1 MRQIHYTRI
10 TVYTMKKGRSLEN
23 GNMNQIYA
31 AKTNHIT
38 NPVGFLL
45 NPVVFSWKVR
55 ECRGKNQRC
64 ARILVAKDETFADV
78 LWDTGEAKLDSLAV
92 KAEMNL
98 EPCTRYYWKVIV
110 TTDADEVLESDVQFF
125 ETAKRDEP
133 WVGKWITCDSRMERH
148 PIFSKR
154 IIPRGKVKK
163 ARLYL
168 CGLGLYEAYFTDGEK
183 TETDILKSAKIGEE
197 YLTPYCNNYTQW
209 LQYQTYDV
217 TAQMQREGVLSV
229 LLGNGWYK
237 GRFGL
242 NQTEQKGF
250 YGDEWKLLVEVHLEY
265 EDGTQEIIGTDDTWE
280 VTRSNLFF
288 SNIYDGEKRDD
299 TLEPV
304 EPVSAQLAEAPQ
316 GRLTERLSL
325 PVTVHEQF
333 TPKELI
339 HTPKDEWVFDLGQEI
354 TGIFKLHVHEPKG
367 KEIRIQ
373 TGEILQDGCF
383 YNENLR
389 TALSEYVYISDGE
402 EKDIVPHFTFYGYRY
417 VKISGVTN
425 VSCEDFTGMALY
437 SDYEGT
443 GSIQTGNELVNQLI
457 SNVEWGMKDNFLDVP
472 TDCPQRDERM
482 GWTGDTQVF
491 SGTACYLAD
500 TYAFYRKYLYDLYK
514 EQLIAGGMVPEVVPT
529 FGPSK
534 CSCAWGDAACIVPW
548 NVYLFSG
555 DAAILEQQ
563 FDSMKA
569 WVDYIRKVDGEHH
582 GWRHSFHYGD
592 WLALDRVGA
601 AAGNVYGATDEGY
614 IADIYYAASAELTAK
629 AAAVLGRKEEEK
641 QYREIAEKQWR
652 VVKEE
657 YFTPT
662 GRCAEKTQ
670 TGLLLALKYHLSE
683 DEELTR
689 EMLKKLFRESRNK
702 LNTGFVGTSLL
713 CNVLTDNGM
722 TDTAY
727 RLLLNEEYPGWLHE
741 VKLGATTVWERWN
754 SLDEDGKISSTG
766 MNSLNHY
773 SYGAILEWMF
783 RHVGGIHLLEESPG
797 GRRVAICPNVHYDL
811 RQVKTVYDSAS
822 GRYECGWEITDDNR
836 IKISITIPFGG
847 EGEVRLPH
855 APEILFEDKTNPLFA
870 TVVNG
875 ICYIT
880 AGNYEVVY
888 EATEKLKK
896 IYSVESKLE
905 DLLNHPQI
913 RAFLSTMTEVD
924 MIPDAVYGLSF
935 RQVAEMFSGPM
946 DEGQAE
952 MLNTA
957 LSQY

>member
-197 YLTPYCNNYTQW
+197 YLTPYCNNYNQW

-288 SNIYDGEKRDD
+288 SNIY
-299 TLEPV
+299 
-304 EPVSAQLAEAPQ
+304 
-316 GRLTERLSL
+316 
-325 PVTVHEQF
+325 
-333 TPKELI
+333 
-339 HTPKDEWVFDLGQEI
+339 
-354 TGIFKLHVHEPKG
+354 
-367 KEIRIQ
+367 
-373 TGEILQDGCF
+373 
-383 YNENLR
+383 
-389 TALSEYVYISDGE
+389 DGE

-797 GRRVAICPNVHYDL
+797 GRRIAICPNVHYDL
-811 RQVKTVYDSAS
+811 RRAEAVYDSAVGQYACS
-822 GRYECGWEITDDNR
+822 WEIMEDNR
-836 IKISITIPFGG
+836 IRIKITIPFGG

-946 DEGQAE
+946 DEGQTE

>member
-1 MRQIHYTRI
+1 MG
-10 TVYTMKKGRSLEN
+10 K
-23 GNMNQIYA
+23 IYA

-38 NPVGFLL
+38 NPIGFYMEQI
-45 NPVVFSWKVR
+45 VFSWKVK
-55 ECRGKNQRC
+55 ECEGKKQKH
-64 ARILVAKDETFADV
+64 ARILISKKNDFSEILYDTKEADI
-78 LWDTGEAKLDSLAV
+78 DSCATKV
-92 KAEMNL
+92 DFQT
-98 EPCTRYYWKVIV
+98 EPYTRYYWKVIV
-110 TTDADEVLESDVQFF
+110 TTDQDEVIESETQFF
-125 ETAKRDEP
+125 ETAKKNEA
-133 WVGKWITCDSRMERH
+133 WEGKWITCDSTEGRH
-148 PIFSKR
+148 PIFTKM
-154 IIPRGKVKK
+154 IPAKKEVEK
-163 ARLYL
+163 ARLYI
-168 CGLGLYEAYFTDGEK
+168 CGLGLYEAYFTSGQTGEQK
-183 TETDILKSAKIGEE
+183 KIGNE
-197 YLTPYCNNYTQW
+197 YLTPYCNNYDQW
-209 LQYQTYDV
+209 IQYQTYDITEQIV
-217 TAQMQREGVLSV
+217 QGGEISV
-229 LLGNGWYK
+229 LLGDGWYK
-237 GRFGL
+237 GRFGFS
-242 NQTEQKGF
+242 QPERKGF
-250 YGDEWKLLVEVHLEY
+250 FGDAWKLIAEVHISY
-265 EDGTQEIIGTDDTWE
+265 IDGTKEIIGTDESWK
-280 VTRSNLFF
+280 VSRSKLIF
-288 SNIYDGEKRDD
+288 SNIYDGEIRDD
-299 TLEPV
+299 TLSDTAKTIAVLAKEPK
-304 EPVSAQLAEAPQ
+304 
-316 GRLTERLSL
+316 GRLMERLSL
-325 PVTVHEQF
+325 PVTVYKEIK
-333 TPKELI
+333 PVELI
-339 HTPKDEWVFDLGQEI
+339 HTPAGEQVFDLGQEI
-354 TGIFKLHVHEPKG
+354 TGIFRFHV
-367 KEIRIQ
+367 KEQAGTKIWIQ
-373 TGEILQDGCF
+373 TGEVLQDGNF

-389 TALSEYVYISDGE
+389 TAKSEYIYISDGT
-402 EKDIVPHFTFYGYRY
+402 EKNIIPHFTYYGYRY
-417 VKISGVTN
+417 VKVSGVTN
-425 VSCEDFTGMALY
+425 LSCDDFTSLVLC
-437 SDYEGT
+437 SEYEKT
-443 GSIQTGNELVNQLI
+443 GKLETGDTLVNKLI
-457 SNVEWGMKDNFLDVP
+457 SNVEWGMRGNFLDVP

-491 SGTACYLAD
+491 SATASYLAD
-500 TYAFYRKYLYDLYK
+500 TYAFYRKYLYDMYQ
-514 EQLIAGGMVPEVVPT
+514 EQLLADGMVPEIVPT
-529 FGPSK
+529 FGSSK
-534 CSCAWGDAACIVPW
+534 TSCAWGDAACIIPW
-548 NVYLFSG
+548 NVYMFSG
-555 DAAILEQQ
+555 DKTILEQQ
-563 FDSMKA
+563 IDSMKA
-569 WVDYIRKVDGEHH
+569 WVDYIRKIDGDHH
-582 GWRHSFHYGD
+582 GWRNAFHYGD

-822 GRYECGWEITDDNR
+822 GRYECGWEIMEDNR
-836 IKISITIPFGG
+836 IRIKITIPFGG

-957 LSQY
+957 LSQF

>member
-1 MRQIHYTRI
+1 M
-10 TVYTMKKGRSLEN
+10 
-23 GNMNQIYA
+23 
-31 AKTNHIT
+31 
-38 NPVGFLL
+38 
-45 NPVVFSWKVR
+45 
-55 ECRGKNQRC
+55 
-64 ARILVAKDETFADV
+64 
-78 LWDTGEAKLDSLAV
+78 
-92 KAEMNL
+92 
-98 EPCTRYYWKVIV
+98 
-110 TTDADEVLESDVQFF
+110 
-125 ETAKRDEP
+125 
-133 WVGKWITCDSRMERH
+133 
-148 PIFSKR
+148 
-154 IIPRGKVKK
+154 
-163 ARLYL
+163 
-168 CGLGLYEAYFTDGEK
+168 
-183 TETDILKSAKIGEE
+183 
-197 YLTPYCNNYTQW
+197 
-209 LQYQTYDV
+209 
-217 TAQMQREGVLSV
+217 
-229 LLGNGWYK
+229 
-237 GRFGL
+237 
-242 NQTEQKGF
+242 
-250 YGDEWKLLVEVHLEY
+250 
-265 EDGTQEIIGTDDTWE
+265 
-280 VTRSNLFF
+280 
-288 SNIYDGEKRDD
+288 
-299 TLEPV
+299 
-304 EPVSAQLAEAPQ
+304 
-316 GRLTERLSL
+316 
-325 PVTVHEQF
+325 
-333 TPKELI
+333 
-339 HTPKDEWVFDLGQEI
+339 
-354 TGIFKLHVHEPKG
+354 
-367 KEIRIQ
+367 
-373 TGEILQDGCF
+373 
-383 YNENLR
+383 
-389 TALSEYVYISDGE
+389 
-402 EKDIVPHFTFYGYRY
+402 
-417 VKISGVTN
+417 
-425 VSCEDFTGMALY
+425 
-437 SDYEGT
+437 
-443 GSIQTGNELVNQLI
+443 
-457 SNVEWGMKDNFLDVP
+457 P

-797 GRRVAICPNVHYDL
+797 GRRIAICPNVHYDL
-811 RQVKTVYDSAS
+811 RRAEAVYDSAVGQYACS
-822 GRYECGWEITDDNR
+822 WEIMEDNR
-836 IKISITIPFGG
+836 IRIKITIPFGG

-946 DEGQAE
+946 DEGQTE

>member
-1 MRQIHYTRI
+1 M
-10 TVYTMKKGRSLEN
+10 
-23 GNMNQIYA
+23 
-31 AKTNHIT
+31 
-38 NPVGFLL
+38 
-45 NPVVFSWKVR
+45 
-55 ECRGKNQRC
+55 
-64 ARILVAKDETFADV
+64 
-78 LWDTGEAKLDSLAV
+78 
-92 KAEMNL
+92 
-98 EPCTRYYWKVIV
+98 
-110 TTDADEVLESDVQFF
+110 
-125 ETAKRDEP
+125 
-133 WVGKWITCDSRMERH
+133 
-148 PIFSKR
+148 
-154 IIPRGKVKK
+154 
-163 ARLYL
+163 
-168 CGLGLYEAYFTDGEK
+168 
-183 TETDILKSAKIGEE
+183 
-197 YLTPYCNNYTQW
+197 
-209 LQYQTYDV
+209 
-217 TAQMQREGVLSV
+217 
-229 LLGNGWYK
+229 
-237 GRFGL
+237 
-242 NQTEQKGF
+242 
-250 YGDEWKLLVEVHLEY
+250 
-265 EDGTQEIIGTDDTWE
+265 
-280 VTRSNLFF
+280 
-288 SNIYDGEKRDD
+288 
-299 TLEPV
+299 
-304 EPVSAQLAEAPQ
+304 
-316 GRLTERLSL
+316 
-325 PVTVHEQF
+325 
-333 TPKELI
+333 
-339 HTPKDEWVFDLGQEI
+339 
-354 TGIFKLHVHEPKG
+354 
-367 KEIRIQ
+367 
-373 TGEILQDGCF
+373 
-383 YNENLR
+383 
-389 TALSEYVYISDGE
+389 
-402 EKDIVPHFTFYGYRY
+402 
-417 VKISGVTN
+417 
-425 VSCEDFTGMALY
+425 
-437 SDYEGT
+437 
-443 GSIQTGNELVNQLI
+443 
-457 SNVEWGMKDNFLDVP
+457 
-472 TDCPQRDERM
+472 
-482 GWTGDTQVF
+482 
-491 SGTACYLAD
+491 
-500 TYAFYRKYLYDLYK
+500 
-514 EQLIAGGMVPEVVPT
+514 
-529 FGPSK
+529 
-534 CSCAWGDAACIVPW
+534 
-548 NVYLFSG
+548 
-555 DAAILEQQ
+555 
-563 FDSMKA
+563 
-569 WVDYIRKVDGEHH
+569 
-582 GWRHSFHYGD
+582 
-592 WLALDRVGA
+592 GA

-683 DEELTR
+683 DEALTR
-689 EMLKKLFRESRNK
+689 EMLKKLFRERRNK
-702 LNTGFVGTSLL
+702 LNTGFVGTSRL

-797 GRRVAICPNVHYDL
+797 GRRIAICPNVHYDL
-811 RQVKTVYDSAS
+811 RRAEAVYDSAVGQYACS
-822 GRYECGWEITDDNR
+822 WEIMEDNR
-836 IKISITIPFGG
+836 IRIKITIPFGG

-946 DEGQAE
+946 DEGQTE